1 MAQISH
7 VHMWIHVHT
16 YVQMEP
22 FSTYA
27 LESIK
32 LPFKKLQIHHI
43 NKLGLR
49 GFFPP
54 PSFSCNLIFN
64 WKMKSADSLP
74 H

>member
-22 FSTYA
+22 FSIYA

-32 LPFKKLQIHHI
+32 LPFKKLQI
-43 NKLGLR
+43 
-49 GFFPP
+49 
-54 PSFSCNLIFN
+54 
-64 WKMKSADSLP
+64 LP
-74 H
+74 Y